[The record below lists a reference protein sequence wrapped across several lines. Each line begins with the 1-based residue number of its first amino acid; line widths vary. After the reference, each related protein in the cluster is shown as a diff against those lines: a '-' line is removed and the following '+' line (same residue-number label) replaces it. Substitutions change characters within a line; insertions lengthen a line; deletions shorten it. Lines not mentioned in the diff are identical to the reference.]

1 MNPVWDVW
9 FEVPI
14 VQPVEVPSSSPYP
27 GEELLPSSDR
37 EVWPDA
43 LKVDVTQGNEKKKKW
58 EKQRTKDKSRQPP
71 KTPRPPQA
79 ISI

>member
-1 MNPVWDVW
+1 MYG

-37 EVWPDA
+37 ELWPDA
-43 LKVDVTQGNEKKKKW
+43 LKVEVTQGNEKKN
-58 EKQRTKDKSRQPP
+58 EKSKGLRTNPAIPQSPP
-71 KTPRPPQA
+71 HPPQA